1 MLAVVALM
9 VVVAGQIGFWVLL
22 RAGVFMEALAGGALF
37 WSLAFPSWIAA
48 GQRWWRTSATPDV
61 ALSLTIILLTAA
73 SFFAS
78 GGLSDGAYCGGGVSA
93 EYQHGCWISP
103 ASQDAF
109 SWFGIFNVPVALIAA
124 ALATMR
130 TRALRIATELASEGA
145 GTKAGPRPVTALV
158 IGAVI
163 LGVALVVLVLLIVAN
178 AGEIR

>member
-1 MLAVVALM
+1 MLAVAALVM
-9 VVVAGQIGFWVLL
+9 VVAGQIGFWVLL

-61 ALSLTIILLTAA
+61 ALALTIILLTAA

-78 GGLSDGAYCGGGVSA
+78 EGLSDGAYCSGVA
-93 EYQHGCWISP
+93 PEYHHGCWISP

-109 SWFGIFNVPVALIAA
+109 SWFGIFNVPVASIAA
-124 ALATMR
+124 ALATAR
-130 TRALRIATELASEGA
+130 TRALRIATELTGEVS
-145 GTKAGPRPVTALV
+145 GTKSSPTPVTALV

-178 AGEIR
+178 AGETR